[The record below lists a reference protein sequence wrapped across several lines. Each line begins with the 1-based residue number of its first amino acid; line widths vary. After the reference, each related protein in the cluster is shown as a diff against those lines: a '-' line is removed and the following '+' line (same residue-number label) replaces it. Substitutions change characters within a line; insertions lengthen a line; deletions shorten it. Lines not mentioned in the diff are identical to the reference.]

1 MGFIS
6 SLRANRRLGGDYM
19 QRAFQQLGIQ
29 PQRYER
35 NGNHGSNPHYVYK
48 AADVDRA
55 YALGQKLQAADEQ
68 AYHDAHTPAAAPAPP
83 SDIMEREGDSGSSG
97 DAQQRKKRRGGGK
110 SSLLIPSA
118 SSTGLNL

>member
-1 MGFIS
+1 MGAPS
-6 SLRANRRLGGDYM
+6 ESYMLRAAREMGYTPYQMGMRGRMMFGRYGFKDQQGRSGLGTWGEVRNRAREIQASDAEAAA
-19 QRAFQQLGIQ
+19 RAA
-29 PQRYER
+29 
-35 NGNHGSNPHYVYK
+35 S
-48 AADVDRA
+48 
-55 YALGQKLQAADEQ
+55 
-68 AYHDAHTPAAAPAPP
+68 TPAAAPAPP